1 MSIKLSETLF
11 GVLVLRP
18 STLPFGTQQ
27 LNAHPTHSTPYEYV
41 CGMYIDCCHYRE
53 CWLSSG
59 RLTRIP
65 ACWVPPPSRVI
76 YVRLHY
82 AKVFQFIPPL
92 LLYPV
97 RFLTMP
103 TSTHDNTH
111 LESSYS
117 CSRKKASEPDM
128 WCRVSH
134 LLTTETTR
142 SGVSLGLK
150 TKQKKDNHSSTKKKL
165 FQ

>member
-27 LNAHPTHSTPYEYV
+27 LDAHPTHSTPYEYV
-41 CGMYIDCCHYRE
+41 CVWHVYRLLPLPGM
-53 CWLSSG
+53 
-59 RLTRIP
+59 LTQQRATNSDP
-65 ACWVPPPSRVI
+65 CLLGPPRVI

-82 AKVFQFIPPL
+82 AKVFQFLPPL

-103 TSTHDNTH
+103 TSTRQHA
-111 LESSYS
+111 
-117 CSRKKASEPDM
+117 SR
-128 WCRVSH
+128 V
-134 LLTTETTR
+134 
-142 SGVSLGLK
+142 
-150 TKQKKDNHSSTKKKL
+150 
-165 FQ
+165 